1 MYFFFTFICDSECV
15 HVKVRGQLQ
24 EVESPLQPRGIQG
37 LDSGCQV
44 WEQPSLPPGP
54 ATGLGAAL

>member
-1 MYFFFTFICDSECV
+1 MYLLFTFICDGECV

-24 EVESPLQPRGIQG
+24 EVDSPLQPRGFQG

-44 WEQPSLPPGP
+44 WEQLSLPTGP
-54 ATGLGAAL
+54 STGLGAAL